1 MTNKVNSSTTLA
13 TAIATMAIYDTHEH
27 LITPAAYI
35 ANPPDIIAAL
45 FGLNAYIQHDL
56 ISAGCSYPTLAAFL
70 DAANPD
76 IAARWHL
83 IAPHWAD
90 CQQTGYAEAV
100 RLSASILYDIDTIT
114 AEALVAAQPRQH
126 TYTQPGQYQHLLEQV
141 ANLATIQ
148 IDAFTWETPAG
159 AGDERVYRYDINV
172 CNMVNGTID
181 FTELATDV
189 GFAIT
194 NLADYA
200 RAIQHVIT
208 HNAPQACAIKTQHAY
223 NRTLAWQLPDAA
235 AVVVVF
241 DKKIRGAQLGEL
253 EACMIGDWA
262 LDQIATQA
270 AIHHLPIK
278 IHTGHFAGNRTM
290 PIDWV
295 RPGQLSQLIKQHPD
309 TTFVLM
315 HIGYPYQHELLSMAK
330 HYANVYVDL
339 CWAWGINP
347 RASSEFVRQW
357 IHSVPINKLFGFGG
371 DAFLPTQTVGFAAQT
386 RQWLTRTLN
395 AEVAEGYLSEAAA
408 IRIAQQLLFD
418 NQHRLFGQG

>member
-1 MTNKVNSSTTLA
+1 MHTLA
-13 TAIATMAIYDTHEH
+13 SHIAQMPIYDTHEH
-27 LITPAAYI
+27 LITPAAYV
-35 ANPPDIIAAL
+35 ASPPDIIAAL

-56 ISAGCSYPTLAAFL
+56 ISAGCSYASLADFL
-70 DAANPD
+70 DPANPH

-83 IAPHWAD
+83 IAPYWAD

-100 RLSASILYDIDTIT
+100 RLSASILYGIDTLS
-114 AEALVAAQPRQH
+114 AAALVAAQPRQQA
-126 TYTQPGQYQHLLEQV
+126 YTQPGQYQHLLEQV

-148 IDAFTWETPAG
+148 IDAFTWQAPQA
-159 AGDERVYRYDINV
+159 AGDAQVYQYDINV

-181 FTELATDV
+181 LAQLSNAV
-189 GFAIT
+189 GFAVRC
-194 NLADYA
+194 LADYA
-200 RAIQHVIT
+200 RAIQHIIT

-223 NRTLAWQLPDAA
+223 NRSLAWHLPDEA
-235 AVVVVF
+235 AVVAVF
-241 DKKIRGAQLGEL
+241 AKKITGAPLGEA
-253 EACMIGDWA
+253 EACLIGDWA
-262 LDQIATQA
+262 LDQVARHAATL
-270 AIHHLPIK
+270 HLPIK

-295 RPGQLSQLIKQHPD
+295 RPGQLSELIKQHPD

-330 HYANVYVDL
+330 HYANIYVDL
-339 CWAWGINP
+339 CWAWSINP

-371 DAFLPTQTVGFAAQT
+371 DAFLPTQTVGFVAQT
-386 RQWLTRTLN
+386 RQWLTRTLR

-408 IRIAQQLLFD
+408 IQIAQQLLHD

>member
-1 MTNKVNSSTTLA
+1 MTKQTLA
-13 TAIATMAIYDTHEH
+13 NHIAQMPIYDTHEH
-27 LITPAAYI
+27 LITPAEYVAS
-35 ANPPDIIAAL
+35 APDIIVAL

-56 ISAGCSYPTLAAFL
+56 ISAGCSYPALAAFL

-76 IAARWHL
+76 IAARWQL
-83 IAPHWAD
+83 IAPYWAD

-100 RLSASILYDIDTIT
+100 RLSAQILYGIDTLS
-114 AEALVAAQPRQH
+114 AAALVAAQPRQQA
-126 TYTQPGQYQHLLEQV
+126 YTQPGQYQYLLEQV

-148 IDAFTWETPAG
+148 IDAFTWEAPAG
-159 AGDERVYRYDINV
+159 AGDSRVYQYDINV
-172 CNMVNGTID
+172 CNMVNGSID
-181 FTELATDV
+181 FVELATDV

-194 NLADYA
+194 SLADYA

-223 NRTLAWQLPDAA
+223 NRTLAWLLPDET
-235 AVVVVF
+235 AVVSVF
-241 DKKIRGAQLGEL
+241 EKKMRGAHLGEL
-253 EACMIGDWA
+253 EACRIGDWA
-262 LDQIATQA
+262 LDQVARHAATLK
-270 AIHHLPIK
+270 LPIK

-295 RPGQLSQLIKQHPD
+295 RPGQLSGLIKQHPD

-395 AEVAEGYLSEAAA
+395 AEVAEGYLSEAEA
-408 IRIAQQLLFD
+408 IQIAQQLLHD
-418 NQHRLFGQG
+418 NQHRLLGQG

>member
-1 MTNKVNSSTTLA
+1 MTNHTLA
-13 TAIATMAIYDTHEH
+13 THIAQMPIYDTHEH
-27 LITPAAYI
+27 LITPAEYG

-56 ISAGCSYPTLAAFL
+56 ISAGCSYATLEAFL
-70 DAANPD
+70 DASNPD
-76 IAARWHL
+76 IAARWQL
-83 IAPHWAD
+83 VAPYWAD
-90 CQQTGYAEAV
+90 CAQTGYAEAV
-100 RLSASILYDIDTIT
+100 RLSAQILYDIDVLS
-114 AEALVAAQPRQH
+114 AEALVVAQPRQL
-126 TYTQPGQYQHLLEQV
+126 TYTQPGQYQYLLEQV

-148 IDAFTWETPAG
+148 IDAFTWEAPAG
-159 AGDERVYRYDINV
+159 AGDSRVYQYDINV
-172 CNMVNGTID
+172 CNMVNGSID
-181 FTELATDV
+181 LAELARDV
-189 GFAIT
+189 GFAISS
-194 NLADYA
+194 LADYA

-208 HNAPQACAIKTQHAY
+208 TNAPQACAIKTQHAY
-223 NRTLAWQLPDAA
+223 DRTLAWQLPDEA
-235 AVVVVF
+235 AVVSVF
-241 DKKIRGAQLGEL
+241 EKKMRGAHLGEL

-262 LDQIATQA
+262 LDQIARQA
-270 AIHHLPIK
+270 AHLHIPIK
-278 IHTGHFAGNRTM
+278 IHTGHFAGNRIM

-295 RPGQLSQLIKQHPD
+295 RPGQLSGLIKHHPD

-386 RQWLTRTLN
+386 RQWLTRTLS

-408 IRIAQQLLFD
+408 IRIAQQLLHD
-418 NQHRLFGQG
+418 NQHRLFERI